1 MSAVFR
7 GLAWGEPKTGT
18 SSDRRFYKSTEVP
31 CLVLA
36 AQCHSRILGFYNS
49 ALAQKPFKIRPR
61 KAGLWLPGPGT
72 RPVLLWRSR
81 RLQPRVGRPG
91 VEPVLAPSGCPGR
104 EGKQW
109 KGRDDERGICINP
122 PALRGTPDPPLPN
135 LPFRPLIYSTG
146 FCRVAI
152 LFCFGHNV
160 DHAACKEEGAELV
173 HRSGRSR
180 RLDLTRSKLKL
191 FARTNCVRWPVELVS
206 WIGFPKKPCR
216 TG

>member
-7 GLAWGEPKTGT
+7 GLAWEEPKTGP

-61 KAGLWLPGPGT
+61 RAGLWLPGPGT

-122 PALRGTPDPPLPN
+122 PALRGTPDPPSQP
-135 LPFRPLIYSTG
+135 PFSSPYLQHRILSCCNPLLLWAQCRP
-146 FCRVAI
+146 CRVQ
-152 LFCFGHNV
+152 GGRRG
-160 DHAACKEEGAELV
+160 ACPSFWSLPA
-173 HRSGRSR
+173 
-180 RLDLTRSKLKL
+180 T
-191 FARTNCVRWPVELVS
+191 
-206 WIGFPKKPCR
+206 
-216 TG
+216 